1 MRVQKAT
8 TPSLVSGSGACL
20 PACRVIL
27 QLFHG
32 SYNIH
37 HHLFPRRLKTHT
49 RVRLPTN
56 LTNNK
61 WSWVSVLKRVL
72 FVMRGL
78 KGSDVIL
85 ETSRG
90 FLPLIKL
97 AEMVVCHCLQIV
109 RLCCHL
115 VVLHMTQD
123 SVCLMS
129 QALYA
134 ISTAAQFLSNIL
146 WGRQGDS
153 SAHLQCLQVFSGLVQ
168 RIQNSF
174 RIFENCNSKTVKWGE
189 VTKERTVSIV
199 LTSVTGL
206 ASSI

>member
-37 HHLFPRRLKTHT
+37 HHFFPRRLKTHT

-146 WGRQGDS
+146 
-153 SAHLQCLQVFSGLVQ
+153 
-168 RIQNSF
+168 
-174 RIFENCNSKTVKWGE
+174 
-189 VTKERTVSIV
+189 
-199 LTSVTGL
+199 
-206 ASSI
+206 